1 MDRKKQIE
9 EMEKVI
15 GETFT
20 YAKKWYP
27 DKYEPFELEVYPDE
41 IARTLYNA
49 GYRKESETAR
59 EILECLRF
67 LIEERNCVGGYDLE
81 DETID
86 GTIFVEIL
94 NELKERYGVELE

>member
-1 MDRKKQIE
+1 MDENKIE
-9 EMEKVI
+9 EMRQVIQNASCKGIECEKCWLKNSPTCVCVK
-15 GETFT
+15 
-20 YAKKWYP
+20 A
-27 DKYEPFELEVYPDE
+27 
-41 IARTLYNA
+41 LYNE
-49 GYRKESETAR
+49 GYRKESDTAR

-94 NELKERYGVELE
+94 NELKERYGVEVE

>member
-1 MDRKKQIE
+1 MDEKKIEVLPNHKEISELANALYRKQDE
-9 EMEKVI
+9 
-15 GETFT
+15 FDLSN
-20 YAKKWYP
+20 P
-27 DKYEPFELEVYPDE
+27 YEVGYVL
-41 IARTLYNA
+41 INKL
-49 GYRKESETAR
+49 GYRKESDTAR

-94 NELKERYGVELE
+94 NELKERYGVEVE